1 MYFSEPRAHAGS
13 LFISSNI
20 LPPTNIIC
28 WKSIFYNVWRLL
40 LECSVLHLWSLY
52 QSWFKAQEWDQV
64 FFVWKLLCQAWIK
77 IKVLFPVLELNFGT
91 QFQTN
96 FVNSPKDLFAK
107 SVATTVVNAPKID
120 SSLVNF
126 CKTIFVTLA
135 CFFFVILIFPLNL
148 FSWQLYNLHSFL

>member
-1 MYFSEPRAHAGS
+1 MSPSFDVFFWTQSTCRIIIYFLKHST
-13 LFISSNI
+13 
-20 LPPTNIIC
+20 PTNIIC

-135 CFFFVILIFPLNL
+135 CFFFLQFSFFRLICLVD
-148 FSWQLYNLHSFL
+148 S

>member
-1 MYFSEPRAHAGS
+1 MYFSEPRAHPGS

-20 LPPTNIIC
+20 LPLQILYAEKVSSIMFDVSFLNAPSYIC
-28 WKSIFYNVWRLL
+28 DLFT
-40 LECSVLHLWSLY
+40 
-52 QSWFKAQEWDQV
+52 KANSKHKNETRFSSSGNYYV
-64 FFVWKLLCQAWIK
+64 KPSWIK

-126 CKTIFVTLA
+126 CKTIFVTVA
-135 CFFFVILIFPLNL
+135 CFFFFCNSL
-148 FSWQLYNLHSFL
+148 FSA